1 MRLKI
6 IDKSPASETDLTET
20 NKVTVLNQMNIND
33 LKLKQNDGHGYYLAI
48 EGVMPYNTAEG
59 PLNIDTL
66 CNKESFELKDVVQC
80 EPLEYEDS
88 YVPTKYGIIF
98 KEKIVISPTDTT
110 NAAINIKL
118 LKGGSEFSS
127 IEDMKP
133 KYFKVEILDNGKC
146 IYQINGYD

>member
-1 MRLKI
+1 
-6 IDKSPASETDLTET
+6 
-20 NKVTVLNQMNIND
+20 
-33 LKLKQNDGHGYYLAI
+33 
-48 EGVMPYNTAEG
+48 MPYNTADG

-98 KEKIVISPTDTT
+98 KEKIVISPTDPT

-118 LKGGSEFSS
+118 LKAGAEFTS
-127 IEDMKP
+127 IEGHKP

-146 IYQINGYD
+146 IYQINGYDQITISHFNFRCSGNLPDAIEEGGDPNTEIKHNYVI